1 LILVQDLEW
10 VSLLGGK
17 IMKRLRGML
26 RLVGYRMFFGTRLL
40 PWDTSAPLLPRRL
53 TSNAL
58 EEQSI
63 FFLAWR

>member
-40 PWDTSAPLLPRRL
+40 KDKENKL
-53 TSNAL
+53 N
-58 EEQSI
+58 I
-63 FFLAWR
+63 KH